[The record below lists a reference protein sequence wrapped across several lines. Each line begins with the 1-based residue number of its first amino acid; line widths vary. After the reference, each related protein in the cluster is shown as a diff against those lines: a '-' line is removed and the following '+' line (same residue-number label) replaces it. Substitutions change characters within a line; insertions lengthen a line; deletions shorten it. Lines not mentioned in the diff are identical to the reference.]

1 MYTPLFLVLLSSA
14 FAAPLIKVDSTD
26 AVAGKY
32 IVKLKGDVTS
42 KAEEDLTAPIAAN
55 IDFKY
60 TMSGFRGFAGSI
72 SDQELTRLQA
82 SEHARYTSVDY
93 IQQDARVHMFETKT
107 QVNATWG
114 LGRISHIEPGQNNY
128 LYDSTAGEGTCVY
141 VVDTGIETTHPEFE
155 GRAYFLADFSEEGD
169 QIDGAGHGTHV
180 AGTIGSLTW
189 GVAKKTTLF
198 AVRVLDSSG
207 TGTNA
212 GVLAGMQFVITDAKE
227 RMDAGDCPKG
237 ALANMSLGGRK
248 SQVMNDAAAAI
259 VAAGIFLDVAAGN
272 EGTLA
277 DYSSPSSDPTVCT
290 VATTANNG
298 TLIEWSNY
306 GPRVDILAPGVE
318 ITSTWIG
325 GGINT
330 ISGTSMATPHVVGV
344 AAYFAGLGARVE
356 GLCEHLASTATKGA
370 IDDSTLHEGTPN
382 ALVYNQAEGIKHYG
396 RRTGQVV

>member
-32 IVKLKGDVTS
+32 I
-42 KAEEDLTAPIAAN
+42 
-55 IDFKY
+55 
-60 TMSGFRGFAGSI
+60 
-72 SDQELTRLQA
+72 
-82 SEHARYTSVDY
+82 VDY

-259 VAAGIFLDVAAGN
+259 VAAGIFLGVAAGN

-277 DYSSPSSDPTVCT
+277 DYSSPSSEPTVYT
-290 VATTANNG
+290 VAATANNG

>member
-26 AVAGKY
+26 AVAGEY

-42 KAEEDLTAPIAAN
+42 KAEEVLTAPIAAN

-60 TMSGFRGFAGSI
+60 TMSGSRGFAGSI

-82 SEHARYTSVDY
+82 SEHERYTSIDY

-128 LYDSTAGEGTCVY
+128 LYDSTAGEGTCAP
-141 VVDTGIETTHPEFE
+141 TFLQILAKRETRLTV
-155 GRAYFLADFSEEGD
+155 RDMVLMLLAQSVPS
-169 QIDGAGHGTHV
+169 HG
-180 AGTIGSLTW
+180 

-198 AVRVLDSSG
+198 AVRVLDSFG

-259 VAAGIFLDVAAGN
+259 VVVGIFLGVAAGN

-277 DYSSPSSDPTVCT
+277 NYSSPSSEPTVCT
-290 VATTANNG
+290 VAATANND

-318 ITSTWIG
+318 ITSTWVG
-325 GGINT
+325 GGIDT

-370 IDDSTLHEGTPN
+370 IDDRTLHEGTPN

>member
-32 IVKLKGDVTS
+32 I
-42 KAEEDLTAPIAAN
+42 
-55 IDFKY
+55 
-60 TMSGFRGFAGSI
+60 
-72 SDQELTRLQA
+72 
-82 SEHARYTSVDY
+82 VDY

-189 GVAKKTTLF
+189 GVANKTTLF

-207 TGTNA
+207 TGINA
-212 GVLAGMQFVITDAKE
+212 GVLAGMQFVITDTKE

-259 VAAGIFLDVAAGN
+259 VAAGIFLSVAAGN

-277 DYSSPSSDPTVCT
+277 DYSSPSSEPTVCT
-290 VATTANNG
+290 VAATANNG

-306 GPRVDILAPGVE
+306 CPRVDILAPGVE

-382 ALVYNQAEGIKHYG
+382 ALIYNQAEGIKHYG

>member
-32 IVKLKGDVTS
+32 IVKLKGD
-42 KAEEDLTAPIAAN
+42 
-55 IDFKY
+55 
-60 TMSGFRGFAGSI
+60 
-72 SDQELTRLQA
+72 
-82 SEHARYTSVDY
+82 VDY

-290 VATTANNG
+290 VAATANNG

>member
-1 MYTPLFLVLLSSA
+1 MYTPLFLVLFSSA

-42 KAEEDLTAPIAAN
+42 QAEEELTASIAAN

-60 TMSGFRGFAGSI
+60 TMSGFMGFAGSI
-72 SDQELTRLQA
+72 SDQELTRLRA
-82 SEHARYTSVDY
+82 SEHARYSS
-93 IQQDARVHMFETKT
+93 QDARVHVFETKT
-107 QVNATWG
+107 QLNATWG
-114 LGRISHIEPGQNNY
+114 LGRISHIKPGQNSY

-198 AVRVLDSSG
+198 AVRVLDSFG

-227 RMDAGDCPKG
+227 RMNAGDCPKG

-248 SQVMNDAAAAI
+248 SQVINDVAAVI
-259 VAAGIFLDVAAGN
+259 VAAGIFLGVAAGN

-277 DYSSPSSDPTVCT
+277 DYSSPSSEPTVCT
-290 VATTANNG
+290 VAATANND

-318 ITSTWIG
+318 VTSTWIG

-356 GLCEHLASTATKGA
+356 CLCEHLASTATKGA
-370 IDDSTLHEGTPN
+370 IDDRTLHEGTPN

-396 RRTGQVV
+396 TRTGQVV

>member
-26 AVAGKY
+26 AVAGEY

-42 KAEEDLTAPIAAN
+42 KAEEVLTAPIAAN

-60 TMSGFRGFAGSI
+60 TMSGSRGFAGSI

-82 SEHARYTSVDY
+82 SEHERYTSIDY

-141 VVDTGIETTHPEFE
+141 VVDTG
-155 GRAYFLADFSEEGD
+155 AYFPADFSEEGD

-189 GVAKKTTLF
+189 GGGKKTTLF
-198 AVRVLDSSG
+198 AVRVLDSFG

-259 VAAGIFLDVAAGN
+259 VVVGIFLGVAAGN

-277 DYSSPSSDPTVCT
+277 NYSSPSSEPTVCT
-290 VATTANNG
+290 VAATANND

-318 ITSTWIG
+318 ITSTWVG
-325 GGINT
+325 GGIDT

-370 IDDSTLHEGTPN
+370 IDDRTLHEGTPN

>member
-14 FAAPLIKVDSTD
+14 FAAPLIKVDSTN

-32 IVKLKGDVTS
+32 IVKLKGD
-42 KAEEDLTAPIAAN
+42 
-55 IDFKY
+55 
-60 TMSGFRGFAGSI
+60 
-72 SDQELTRLQA
+72 
-82 SEHARYTSVDY
+82 VDY

-141 VVDTGIETTHPEFE
+141 VVDTGIETTHPEFQ

-259 VAAGIFLDVAAGN
+259 VAAGIFLGVAAGN

-277 DYSSPSSDPTVCT
+277 DYSSPSSEPTVCT
-290 VATTANNG
+290 VAATANNG

-382 ALVYNQAEGIKHYG
+382 ALIYNQAEGIKHYG

>member
-82 SEHARYTSVDY
+82 SEHARYTS
-93 IQQDARVHMFETKT
+93 
-107 QVNATWG
+107 VNATWG

-259 VAAGIFLDVAAGN
+259 VAAGIFLGVAAGN

-290 VATTANNG
+290 VAATANNG